1 MEDKWDFYPCQV
13 DGAPASIFLNLW
25 FEDTSPLSPAD
36 TLYRARIV
44 MRDKAEHGMGS
55 AEEAAVL
62 HPFEDRLVSFAKQLS
77 LFHVGR
83 LRNHGAWDLVFYG
96 PPGLLE
102 SFHALSHGIDGLDGR
117 ELEVG
122 SKPDPSWE
130 CYRGFL
136 LPDTERR
143 QWMRN
148 RSVVEA
154 LERAGDLAAVARRVD
169 HWVYFSTKRSR
180 ASFARVAARAGFTVE
195 DAINSP
201 ADEHGFGARVHR
213 SDIVE
218 LAHIHSVVMHL
229 VELAGQHQ
237 GDYDGW
243 ETSVEKTLR

>member
-1 MEDKWDFYPCQV
+1 MLS
-13 DGAPASIFLNLW
+13 GLPASGHRTAPVDA
-25 FEDTSPLSPAD
+25 ESKRGRGA
-36 TLYRARIV
+36 RA
-44 MRDKAEHGMGS
+44 
-55 AEEAAVL
+55 
-62 HPFEDRLVSFAKQLS
+62 
-77 LFHVGR
+77 
-83 LRNHGAWDLVFYG
+83 
-96 PPGLLE
+96 
-102 SFHALSHGIDGLDGR
+102 
-117 ELEVG
+117 
-122 SKPDPSWE
+122 
-130 CYRGFL
+130 
-136 LPDTERR
+136 
-143 QWMRN
+143 
-148 RSVVEA
+148 
-154 LERAGDLAAVARRVD
+154 AGDLAAVARRVD